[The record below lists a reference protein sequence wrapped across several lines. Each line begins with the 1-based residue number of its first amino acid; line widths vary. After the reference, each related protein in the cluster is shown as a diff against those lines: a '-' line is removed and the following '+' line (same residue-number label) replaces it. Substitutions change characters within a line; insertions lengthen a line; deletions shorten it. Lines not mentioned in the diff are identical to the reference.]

1 MVCWIAPEIWFT
13 RKALYRSVLSFFSQ
27 EACRDLPLREGSE
40 LLDFRGQCFSMK
52 ITRKLIRTHSTI
64 TRPAEHFRHKTRWL
78 IVCGLCGPRVIPPRR
93 RIAAWFTGKISIIIL
108 PVCVHALG
116 VEWSRGNMD
125 EQFCMCNISSS
136 TWKKKTLFHWDFFHG
151 WCGSLSPAKASCNKV
166 VLTIRQCMLFFS
178 FSFLSV
184 CIIHQTLTWSTGY

>member
-52 ITRKLIRTHSTI
+52 ITRKLIRTHRTI

-78 IVCGLCGPRVIPPRR
+78 IVCGLCGPRVTPPRR

-136 TWKKKTLFHWDFFHG
+136 TWKKKHCSIGISFTGDAGRFPRRK
-151 WCGSLSPAKASCNKV
+151 PAAAKSC
-166 VLTIRQCMLFFS
+166 QPSDSACC
-178 FSFLSV
+178 SFLFLFSV
-184 CIIHQTLTWSTGY
+184 FA